1 MPSQDSASTAQT
13 STQPAGATAAGP
25 AADAAGEQSL
35 WQYMLE
41 HIDEFPV
48 AKAIVEHFDAN
59 PGQLAKTEI
68 AELDMIAVYLRAK
81 VTIKRQQVAWAEAQT
96 ALTKAREA
104 SKGLRGVARRC
115 QGFSQSLQSAL
126 CGDNGRTAA
135 VALAMG
141 LLYLVR

>member
-1 MPSQDSASTAQT
+1 MATQDSATTASS
-13 STQPAGATAAGP
+13 STQPAGSTSSGSACD
-25 AADAAGEQSL
+25 ADQQSL

-81 VTIKRQQVAWAEAQT
+81 VTIKRQQVAWAEAQN

-104 SKGLRGVARRC
+104 SKGLRGMARRC
-115 QGFSQSLQSAL
+115 RGFGHSLQFAL

-135 VALAMG
+135 VVLAMVV
-141 LLYLVR
+141 LYLLR